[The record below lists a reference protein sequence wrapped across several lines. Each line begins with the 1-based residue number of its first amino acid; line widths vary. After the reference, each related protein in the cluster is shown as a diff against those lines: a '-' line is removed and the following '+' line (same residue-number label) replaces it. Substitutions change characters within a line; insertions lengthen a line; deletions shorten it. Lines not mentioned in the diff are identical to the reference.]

1 MSKIK
6 KNLIYVYGST
16 AVNGVLGLIF
26 VPIALHYLGVSGYG
40 LYSIFITLTGFIVLA
55 ELGFNKYFTRLLS
68 SNRNLEEQ
76 KSNLQIAIGFYIYVY
91 VFLIIILAP
100 LLVYI
105 VPNYIFPIEG
115 KNNLVKIIVIC
126 SILDYLFTIP
136 TTLLKTN
143 SISNERFNKLSKFNL
158 ITGLWRYSLL
168 IVSCIFFKSAIILV
182 IIILLRRI
190 IEFFYGLKV
199 LGNLPHGSWKP
210 IFKRDLYIKI
220 LSGSLYL
227 SVSQLFQLSVVAIG
241 SVLVN
246 RFFGIQ
252 SLGIYRS
259 SFDIANKVWFIS
271 NGLGLVLFPR
281 FSNLLNSKDNAL
293 NLRLSKYLN
302 ISWVVYSLIFIIG
315 VVTFDIYDG
324 LLNIKSHKMF
334 LLLLLGVCYNA
345 HSNLGFEYLQ
355 ALGKFKTV
363 AMINLTSFL
372 VLLVSFYLL
381 IDKYSFLSA
390 GYAWVISQ
398 ILYGLITDLL
408 TIKGLGY
415 KIKSINIVIKLV
427 LLLATF
433 LIYKGFV

>member
-6 KNLIYVYGST
+6 KNLIYVYSST

-26 VPIALHYLGVSGYG
+26 VPIALHYLGVSSYG

-55 ELGFNKYFTRLLS
+55 ELGFNKYFTRILS

-91 VFLIIILAP
+91 IFLIIILAP

-115 KNNLVKIIVIC
+115 KKNLVIVIVIC

-143 SISNERFNKLSKFNL
+143 SISNERFDRLSKFNL
-158 ITGLWRYSLL
+158 VTGLWRYSLL
-168 IVSCIFFKSAIILV
+168 ILSSIFFKSVIVLV
-182 IIILLRRI
+182 CIILLRRV

-199 LGNLPHGSWKP
+199 LGNLPFGSWKP
-210 IFKRDLYIKI
+210 IFKRNLYKKI
-220 LSGSLYL
+220 LSDSLYL

-271 NGLGLVLFPR
+271 NGLGIVLFPR
-281 FSNLLNSKDNAL
+281 FSSLLSSKDNIL

-302 ISWVVYSLIFIIG
+302 ISWVVYSLIFILG
-315 VVTFDIYDG
+315 VFTFGVYSD
-324 LLNIKSHKMF
+324 LLNIKSHEMF

-355 ALGKFKTV
+355 AFGKFKTV
-363 AMINLTSFL
+363 AMINLISFL
-372 VLLVSFYLL
+372 VLIISFYSL
-381 IDKYSFLSA
+381 IDKYSFLTA

-398 ILYGLITDLL
+398 IFYSLITDLI

-415 KIKSINIVIKLV
+415 RIKSINIIIKLV
-427 LLLATF
+427 LLSTTI